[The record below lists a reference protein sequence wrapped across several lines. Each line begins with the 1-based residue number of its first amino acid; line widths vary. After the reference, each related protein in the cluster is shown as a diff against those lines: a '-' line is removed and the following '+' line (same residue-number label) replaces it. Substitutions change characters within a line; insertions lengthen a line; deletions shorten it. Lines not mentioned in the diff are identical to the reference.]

1 MSLFR
6 GLMIAVLSLGMFQV
20 VHAEDAPPASQQAK
34 TQPVDFRKLKELM
47 PEKLADLKRSKNDG
61 QKTAIGDFVISQA
74 TGTFGPEEPKET
86 DPTITVEI
94 TDYSANTGMAELMA
108 AWQNIQMDNEGDSG
122 FERTTRIADQ
132 PAHEQYQNEG
142 KSGQIQVFVAKK
154 YLVNV
159 TTTNL
164 SADQVKKLGESLPIK
179 KLAEL
184 KS

>member
-6 GLMIAVLSLGMFQV
+6 LLMIALLSFAVSQLARG
-20 VHAEDAPPASQQAK
+20 EDAPAASQPAK
-34 TQPVDFRKLKELM
+34 TQPIDFRKLKELM
-47 PEKLADLKRSKNDG
+47 PEKLADIKRSKNEG
-61 QKTAIGDFVISQA
+61 QKVSLGEFVMSQA
-74 TGTFGPEEPKET
+74 TGTYAPEEPKET

-94 TDYSANTGMAELMA
+94 MDYSANPGMAEAMA
-108 AWQNIQMDNEGDSG
+108 AWQTVQIDNEGDSG
-122 FERTTRIADQ
+122 FERTTKIADQ

-142 KSGQIQVFVAKK
+142 KSGQIQVFVAKR
-154 YLVNV
+154 YYVNV

-164 SADQVKKLGESLPIK
+164 SADQLKKLAESLPIK